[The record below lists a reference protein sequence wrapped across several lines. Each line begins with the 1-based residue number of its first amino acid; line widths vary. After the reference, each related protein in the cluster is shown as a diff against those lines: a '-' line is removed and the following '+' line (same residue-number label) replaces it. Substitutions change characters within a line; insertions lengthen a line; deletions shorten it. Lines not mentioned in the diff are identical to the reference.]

1 MEFIMPLLP
10 KIDHPTFKIKV
21 PSTEKTHAFR
31 PFLVKEE
38 KILLMAKESKST
50 SDILS
55 AIRQIVINCSVDEK
69 FDIDKLA
76 LFDLEY
82 IFLKLRSVS
91 VDNMVKVAY
100 RDNDDNKLYYFEVDL
115 EEVEVK
121 FSKKKVDNV
130 VKISE
135 TSGIVLKYPPAS
147 IYGDKDFLENSK
159 EHMFDLIVRCI
170 DSVYVN
176 EEVYEAKN
184 IDRKEIEDFLDSLD
198 VKTFKNVQDFL
209 MTMPKLHKDISYENS
224 DGIKK
229 KIVLKSL
236 NDFFTWR

>member
-1 MEFIMPLLP
+1 MSLLP
-10 KIDHPTFKIKV
+10 KIEHPTFKIKI
-21 PSTEKTHAFR
+21 PSTEKIHVFR

-38 KILLMAKESKST
+38 KILLMAKESNST

-55 AIRQIVINCSVDEK
+55 AIRQIIINCSIDDK

-91 VDNMVKVAY
+91 VDNVVKVAY
-100 RDNDDNKLYYFEVDL
+100 RDIEDNKLYYFEVNL
-115 EEVEVK
+115 EEIEVK
-121 FSKKKVDNV
+121 FPKKKVDNV
-130 VKISE
+130 IKISE
-135 TSGIVLKYPPAS
+135 NSGIVLKYPPAS

-176 EEVYEAKN
+176 EEVYESKN
-184 IDRKEIEDFLDSLD
+184 IDRKEIEDFLDSLG
-198 VKTFKNVQDFL
+198 VKTFKEIQDFL
-209 MTMPKLHKDISYENS
+209 MTMPKLHKEITYENS
-224 DGIKK
+224 TGKKK

>member
-1 MEFIMPLLP
+1 MSLP
-10 KIDHPTFKIKV
+10 KIDYPLHNIKV
-21 PSTEKTHAFR
+21 PSLNKVFKFR

-38 KILLMAKESKST
+38 KILLMAKESNST

-82 IFLKLRSVS
+82 VFLKLRSVS
-91 VDNMVKVAY
+91 VDNVVKVAY
-100 RDNDDNKLYYFEVDL
+100 RDKEENKLYYFEVDL

-121 FSKKKVDNV
+121 VPQKKVDNV

-176 EEVYEAKN
+176 EEVYESKN
-184 IDRKEIEDFLDSLD
+184 IERKEIEDFLDSLD
-198 VKTFKNVQDFL
+198 VKTFRGVQDFL
-209 MTMPKLHKDISYENS
+209 TTTPKLHKEITYENS
-224 DGIKK
+224 NRKKK
-229 KIVLKSL
+229 KIPKS
-236 NDFFTWR
+236 FI

>member
-10 KIDHPTFKIKV
+10 KIDHPTFKIKI

-91 VDNMVKVAY
+91 VDNVVKVAY
-100 RDNDDNKLYYFEVDL
+100 RDIDEDKLYYFEVDL

-121 FSKKKVDNV
+121 FPNKKVDNV
-130 VKISE
+130 VKISDN
-135 TSGIVLKYPPAS
+135 SGVVLRYPPAS

-176 EEVYEAKN
+176 EEVHESKN
-184 IDRKEIEDFLDSLD
+184 IERKEIEDFLDSLD
-198 VKTFKNVQDFL
+198 VKTFRGIQDYL
-209 MTMPKLHKDISYENS
+209 TNTPKLYKEITYENS
-224 DGIKK
+224 NGKKK

>member
-1 MEFIMPLLP
+1 MSLLP
-10 KIDHPTFKIKV
+10 KIEHPTFKIKV
-21 PSTEKTHAFR
+21 PSTDKVHTFR

-38 KILLMAKESKST
+38 KLLLMAKESNST

-55 AIRQIVINCSVDEK
+55 AIRQIVNNCSVDDK
-69 FDIDKLA
+69 FDIDRLA

-82 IFLKLRSVS
+82 IFLKLRSAS
-91 VDNMVKVAY
+91 IDNNVKVAY
-100 RDNDDNKLYYFEVDL
+100 RDLEDNKLYSFEVNL

-121 FSKKKVDNV
+121 FPKKKVDNV
-130 VKISE
+130 VKITES
-135 TSGIVLKYPPAS
+135 SGIVLKYPPAS

-170 DSVYVN
+170 DSIYTN
-176 EEVYEAKN
+176 EEVFEAKN
-184 IDRKEIEDFLDSLD
+184 IERKEIEDFLDSLD
-198 VKTFKNVQDFL
+198 IKTFKNIQDFL
-209 MTMPKLHKDISYENS
+209 MTTPKLYKEIVYENS
-224 DGIKK
+224 TGKKK

>member
-1 MEFIMPLLP
+1 MPLLP
-10 KIDHPTFKIKV
+10 KIDHPTFKIKI

-91 VDNMVKVAY
+91 VDNVVKVAY
-100 RDNDDNKLYYFEVDL
+100 RDIDEDKLYYFEVDL

-121 FSKKKVDNV
+121 FPNKKVDNV
-130 VKISE
+130 VKISDN
-135 TSGIVLKYPPAS
+135 SGVVLRYPPAS

-176 EEVYEAKN
+176 EEVHESKN
-184 IDRKEIEDFLDSLD
+184 IERKEIEDFLDSLD
-198 VKTFKNVQDFL
+198 VKTFRGIQDYL
-209 MTMPKLHKDISYENS
+209 TNTPKLYKEITYENS
-224 DGIKK
+224 NGKKK